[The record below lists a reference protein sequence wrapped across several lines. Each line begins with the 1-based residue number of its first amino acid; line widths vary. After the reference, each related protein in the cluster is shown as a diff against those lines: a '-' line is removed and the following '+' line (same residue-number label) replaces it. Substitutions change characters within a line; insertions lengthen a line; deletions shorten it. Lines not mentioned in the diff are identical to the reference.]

1 MKKITKLF
9 LSSLAIIPVIS
20 VIPISIIS
28 CSRNNSSDDA
38 IINSNYSQLLK
49 QSRVTITKNLT
60 FDNLDTLSTNA
71 ILTSKI
77 SFKYSIVYTW
87 YVSSVKITINND
99 NQITSKYLQAITTST
114 NYINLN
120 QFTDLISGKQYY
132 FAVSAFA
139 FHQKVNNSDQTIYKT
154 NPIWSIMKNSITYI
168 NNTATTNDDWVN
180 LWYASKQKSKM
191 VTNAFNNFIRNNFLE
206 TIFNTSSYKWNTQYS
221 ISYFNELLHNKTLIY
236 ETGVNSSNE
245 NNLSPFDNLSPLNIY
260 YCEFKLLNTQVTNI
274 KNYPNEY
281 DLDVSFIYTL
291 GTAQTYSQSSAGN
304 INIGNFIPV
313 DNIIIKTF
321 KYEYNN
327 IEIKPTNPNN
337 INKLEFITNSNS
349 NIQYTSYFNSS
360 SNTNTSTS
368 SSSSTNN
375 SSNTPSKIKQIIYST
390 LTNPTNNI
398 LWTLDNV
405 TNNS

>member
-77 SFKYSIVYTW
+77 SFKYSMVYTW

-99 NQITSKYLQAITTST
+99 NQITSKYLQAITTNA

-120 QFTDLISGKQYY
+120 QFTNLISGEQYY

-168 NNTATTNDDWVN
+168 NNTATTNDNWVSSWSTYTSDTK
-180 LWYASKQKSKM
+180 LKI
-191 VTNAFNNFIRNNFLE
+191 VTNAFENFIRNDFLE
-206 TIFNTSSYKWNTQYS
+206 TIFNTSSYEWNTQYQITS
-221 ISYFNELLHNKTLIY
+221 FNKLLNNLILNI
-236 ETGVNSSNE
+236 T
-245 NNLSPFDNLSPLNIY
+245 LSPFVTY
-260 YCEFKLLNTQVTNI
+260 YCEFKLLNTQVTYSQTNA
-274 KNYPNEY
+274 NEY

-291 GTAQTYSQSSAGN
+291 GTAQTYSQSSTGN
-304 INIGNFIPV
+304 INIGNFIPI
-313 DNIIIKTF
+313 DNTIIKTF

-327 IEIKPTNPNN
+327 IEINAINSNN
-337 INKLEFITNSNS
+337 TNKLEFITNSNS
-349 NIQYTSYFNSS
+349 KIQYASYLNPLV
-360 SNTNTSTS
+360 NTSTS

-375 SSNTPSKIKQIIYST
+375 NPSDIPKKQINYST
-390 LTNPTNNI
+390 LANPTNNI